1 MAIGK
6 NARKREARKAFH
18 ADQEAGGKLPF
29 AFNVVEYR
37 DGKRRVITFAS
48 LTSYKEYR
56 ERFYPEGAKGRL
68 ILESDLSLV
77 DDSNKDAMRASVT
90 NKGIGLGNEKRFSR
104 VKSLVKGD
112 FASDKAKGKAFGKS
126 AILGGKTVTLATTGA
141 DVWQSQECDRK
152 RKELIAE
159 RESGIQEIDTR
170 KADFE
175 AMRRRCRERLRGL

>member
-68 ILESDLSLV
+68 ILESDLSAI

-90 NKGIGLGNEKRFSR
+90 NKGIGLGNADRF
-104 VKSLVKGD
+104 KGD

-126 AILGGKTVTLATTGA
+126 AILGGKTVTLATTTQDA
-141 DVWQSQECDRK
+141 WQSQARDAK
-152 RKELIAE
+152 RKEALTE
-159 RESGIQEIDTR
+159 RASGIQCLNDN
-170 KADFE
+170 KADFD

>member
-90 NKGIGLGNEKRFSR
+90 NKGIGLGNADRFKR
-104 VKSLVKGD
+104 VKSLIPSD
-112 FASDKAKGKAFGKS
+112 PASMAAKGKRFGLSTFKPS
-126 AILGGKTVTLATTGA
+126 V
-141 DVWQSQECDRK
+141 DV
-152 RKELIAE
+152 I
-159 RESGIQEIDTR
+159 
-170 KADFE
+170 KA
-175 AMRRRCRERLRGL
+175 